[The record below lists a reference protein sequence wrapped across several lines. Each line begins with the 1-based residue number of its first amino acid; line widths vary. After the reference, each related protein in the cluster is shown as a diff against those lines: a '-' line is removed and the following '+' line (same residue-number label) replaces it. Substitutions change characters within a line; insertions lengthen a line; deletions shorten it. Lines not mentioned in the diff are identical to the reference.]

1 MILQDM
7 RERIT
12 LGNNPM
18 VGDIDAAAVKFPKEA
33 GDIINRLGDYIC
45 GEEYTREAIKKDLY
59 ILNEK
64 YVNIRDKYLGLVAK
78 AEVKLGVKC

>member
-1 MILQDM
+1 M

-33 GDIINRLGDYIC
+33 GDIINGLGDYIC